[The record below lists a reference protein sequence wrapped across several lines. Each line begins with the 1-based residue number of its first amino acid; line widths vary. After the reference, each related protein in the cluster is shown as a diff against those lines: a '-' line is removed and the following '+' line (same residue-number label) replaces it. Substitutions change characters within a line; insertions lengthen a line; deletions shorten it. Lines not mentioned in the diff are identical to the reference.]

1 MRICVTGFMPDD
13 NNDDSVKFELMVSVD
28 RQQAVMDVLGWQ
40 DLAEEADGE
49 LLLTGDQAERVSGA
63 VGTPFPKG
71 LDIFIGVIAS

>member
-1 MRICVTGFMPDD
+1 MRICVTGFLPDD
-13 NNDDSVKFELMVSVD
+13 SDDDSIKFELIVPKD
-28 RQQAVMDVLGWQ
+28 QQQAVMDVLGWQ

-49 LLLTGDQAERVSGA
+49 LQLTGDQAERVSGA